1 MNQKGM
7 TLVELTAVMAI
18 VGILVSERWIGI
30 GGHSLSGESRSDG
43 TCRRTP
49 SGASFGDDAT

>member
-18 VGILVSERWIGI
+18 VGDLSVSERWIGI
-30 GGHSLSGESRSDG
+30 GGHSLSG
-43 TCRRTP
+43 
-49 SGASFGDDAT
+49 